1 MNLLDPLPCSLRQ
14 LQYIIAV
21 ADLGGFGRAAARCH
35 VSQPSLSAQIALV
48 EQSLGVRLFE
58 RDRRVVRLSPAG
70 AALIDRARQV
80 LTAARDLVE
89 AARRQSDPFRGIVRI
104 GVLPTVC
111 PYLLPE
117 VTPALREVFPH
128 LGIQWTEDKTSSLVA
143 RISDGSLDGAIV
155 ALDPRVS
162 GLESMEIDRDPFVL
176 AAAPGHPLVRSKKP
190 IDPGELAGAEVL
202 LLEDGHCLRDQ
213 ALAICGDAG
222 ASEAGYRAT
231 SLATLVQMVGA
242 STGVTLLPS
251 LALPVENRRSQ
262 LVTRRFARPVPGRTL
277 ALVWRRGSA
286 LQATLQGVG
295 RTLRSALGTE
305 KVATQ
310 RAKVPATKRRA

>member
-1 MNLLDPLPCSLRQ
+1 MNVLDPLPCSLRQ

-48 EQSLGVRLFE
+48 ERTLGVRLFE

-70 AALIDRARQV
+70 AALIDRARHV

-89 AARRQSDPFRGIVRI
+89 AARRQSDPFHGIIRI

-117 VTPALREVFPH
+117 VTPALRAAFPQ
-128 LGIQWTEDKTSSLVA
+128 LAIQWTEDKTPSLVA
-143 RISDGSLDGAIV
+143 RISEGTLDGGIV

-162 GLESMEIDRDPFVL
+162 GLESMEIDHDPFVL
-176 AAAPGHPLVRSKKP
+176 AAAPGHPLVRSKRP

-213 ALAICGDAG
+213 ALAICSSTG
-222 ASEAGYRAT
+222 ATEAGYRAT

-242 STGVTLLPS
+242 SSGVTLLPS
-251 LALPVENRRSQ
+251 LAVPVENRRSQ
-262 LVTRRFARPVPGRTL
+262 LATRPFVRPVPGRTL

-286 LQATLQGVG
+286 LQTTLEGVG
-295 RTLRSALGTE
+295 RTLRRTLSDGKA
-305 KVATQ
+305 
-310 RAKVPATKRRA
+310 ATKSKR